1 MVYRVFLSSTSQ
13 DLVAHREE
21 VLAAIV
27 RLDGFEPI
35 AIENFGARA
44 DTAAIAMTTRRP
56 CPRGPS
62 WCIRA
67 TDEPGKR
74 P

>member
-13 DLVAHREE
+13 DLADHREE

-35 AIENFGARA
+35 AIENFGAWVDA
-44 DTAAIAMTTRRP
+44 AAIATTTRGIAQEI
-56 CPRGPS
+56 C
-62 WCIRA
+62 
-67 TDEPGKR
+67 
-74 P
+74 